1 MFILSVVDICFSSLC
16 VFFEVN
22 LTNAGDTAL
31 LYRLELLVHS
41 VIVRGS
47 FQFQHF
53 SMEIISV
60 GLISLLKNFQ
70 VQNAEERKQSIV

>member
-1 MFILSVVDICFSSLC
+1 MY
-16 VFFEVN
+16 FEVN

-47 FQFQHF
+47 FHFQHL

-60 GLISLLKNFQ
+60 GLISLLKIFKCKMQ
-70 VQNAEERKQSIV
+70 SPAEERKHSIV